1 MYKYLFGPVPSR
13 RLGMSLGID
22 LVPHKVCT
30 LNCVYCECGRTT
42 NLTLER
48 KEYVPVDEILIEL
61 NRFLIE
67 NPAPDYITFSGGGE
81 PTLNSGI
88 GKIINFIKSNHQNIP
103 VAVLTNGTL
112 LSNKQVRKELLLAD
126 LVLPSLDA
134 ATERTFRKINIPEKT
149 LNIDSYIQGIVDF
162 RNEYSGKIN
171 LEIFIIPEYN
181 DSIEELDKLKEAILK
196 INPNTVQLNTL
207 DRPGTVKNIRAASN
221 IELQKIVDY
230 WNLDNVIVIA
240 SAPSRKKIKSYR
252 EDTESV
258 ILETIA
264 RRPCTLIDLSQIL
277 GKHINEVNKYLDVL
291 ESEKKITTVE
301 QQRGLFYK
309 ITKNNLT
316 P

>member
-48 KEYVPVDEILIEL
+48 KEYVPVNEILIEL
-61 NRFLIE
+61 NRFLKE
-67 NPAPDYITFSGGGE
+67 NPAPDYITFSGAGE

-112 LSNKQVRKELLLAD
+112 LNNKQVRKELLLAD

-134 ATERTFRKINIPEKT
+134 ATKRTFRKINIPEKT

-181 DSIEELDKLKEAILK
+181 NSIEELDKLKEAILK

-252 EDTESV
+252 EDTESA

-309 ITKNNLT
+309 ITKNIST
-316 P
+316 I

>member
-61 NRFLIE
+61 TQFLKE
-67 NPAPDYITFSGGGE
+67 NTAPDYITFSGAGE

-88 GKIINFIKSNHQNIP
+88 GKIIRFIKSNFQNIP

-112 LSNKQVRKELLLAD
+112 LSSEQVRKELLPAD

-149 LNIDSYIQGIVDF
+149 LNIADYIQGIVDF
-162 RNEYSGKIN
+162 RKEYSGKIN
-171 LEIFIIPEYN
+171 LEIFIIPDYN
-181 DSIEELDKLKEAILK
+181 DSTEELDKLKEAILK
-196 INPNTVQLNTL
+196 INPDMVQLNTL

-230 WNLDNVIVIA
+230 WKLDNVIIIA

-252 EDTESV
+252 KDTESA

-264 RRPCTLIDLSQIL
+264 RRPCTLTDLSQIL

-291 ESEKKITTVE
+291 ESEKKITTIE
-301 QQRGLFYK
+301 QQRGLFY
-309 ITKNNLT
+309 TLLNN
-316 P
+316 

>member
-42 NLTLER
+42 NLTTER
-48 KEYVPVDEILIEL
+48 KEYVPVDEIFIEL
-61 NRFLIE
+61 NRFLKE
-67 NPAPDYITFSGGGE
+67 NPAPDYITFSGAGE

-88 GKIINFIKSNHQNIP
+88 GEILSFIKTNYPNIP

-112 LSNKQVRKELLLAD
+112 LSDKQVRKELLKAD

-149 LNIDSYIQGIVDF
+149 LNIESYIQGIIDF

-171 LEIFIIPEYN
+171 LEIFIIPGYN
-181 DSIEELDKLKEAILK
+181 DNREELDSLKDAIVK
-196 INPNTVQLNTL
+196 IKPEVVQLNTL
-207 DRPGTVKNIRAASN
+207 DRPGTVRNIRAASN

-230 WNLDNVIVIA
+230 WNLDNVAVIA

-252 EDTESV
+252 EDTESA

-291 ESEKKITTVE
+291 ESEKKITTIE
-301 QQRGLFYK
+301 QDRGLFYK
-309 ITKNNLT
+309 IVV
-316 P
+316 

>member
-42 NLTLER
+42 NLTTER
-48 KEYVPVDEILIEL
+48 KEYVPVDEIFIEL
-61 NRFLIE
+61 NRFLKE
-67 NPAPDYITFSGGGE
+67 NPAPDYITFSGSGE

-88 GKIINFIKSNHQNIP
+88 GEILSFIKTNYPNIP

-112 LSNKQVRKELLLAD
+112 LSDKQVRKELLKAD

-149 LNIDSYIQGIVDF
+149 LNIESYIQGIIDF

-171 LEIFIIPEYN
+171 LEIFIIPGYN
-181 DSIEELDKLKEAILK
+181 DNREELDSLKDAIVK
-196 INPNTVQLNTL
+196 IKPEVVQLNTL
-207 DRPGTVKNIRAASN
+207 DRPGTVRNIRAASN

-230 WNLDNVIVIA
+230 WNLDNVAVIA

-252 EDTESV
+252 EDTESA

-291 ESEKKITTVE
+291 ESEKKITTIE
-301 QQRGLFYK
+301 QDRGLFYK
-309 ITKNNLT
+309 IVV
-316 P
+316 

>member
-48 KEYVPVDEILIEL
+48 KEYVPVNEILIEL
-61 NRFLIE
+61 NRFLKE
-67 NPAPDYITFSGGGE
+67 NPAPDYITFSGAGE

-126 LVLPSLDA
+126 IVLPSLDA

-149 LNIDSYIQGIVDF
+149 LNIDSYIQGIIDF

-181 DSIEELDKLKEAILK
+181 NNIEELDKLKEAILK
-196 INPNTVQLNTL
+196 INPNIVQLNTL

-252 EDTESV
+252 EDTESA

-309 ITKNNLT
+309 ITKNIST
-316 P
+316 I

>member
-48 KEYVPVDEILIEL
+48 KEYVPVNEIIIEL
-61 NRFLIE
+61 NRFLKE
-67 NPAPDYITFSGGGE
+67 NPAPDYITFSGAGE

-134 ATERTFRKINIPEKT
+134 ATKRTFRKINIPEKT

-181 DSIEELDKLKEAILK
+181 NSTEELDKLKEAILK

-252 EDTESV
+252 EDTESA

-309 ITKNNLT
+309 ITKNIST
-316 P
+316 I